1 MILRFTKS
9 SGEVTDKKKFRN
21 IMYLIFAIIM
31 ILCGVL
37 ILIKS
42 IFKLPGYITII
53 LETIA
58 QLCFGISW
66 LIKAGKFKVLN
77 D

>member
-1 MILRFTKS
+1 MLLRFRKS
-9 SGEVTDKKKFRN
+9 SSTMTDKKKIRN
-21 IMYLIFAIIM
+21 VLYLIFAIIM

>member
-1 MILRFTKS
+1 MLLRFRKS
-9 SGEVTDKKKFRN
+9 SGTMTNKKKCRN
-21 IMYLIFAIIM
+21 NMYLIFAIIM

-42 IFKLPGYITII
+42 VFKLPGYITII

>member
-1 MILRFTKS
+1 
-9 SGEVTDKKKFRN
+9 
-21 IMYLIFAIIM
+21 M